1 MSDTHGRPE
10 PLPEAGDRWLTLPGR
25 KRVLVVV
32 HTVTYGQRLRDVFAL
47 LEDDLRIQLVFTA
60 APHALGGGTGCFL
73 QELGA
78 AVLPWQ
84 EAVRT
89 RFDLALAAGS
99 RGIEKVRGPLVRLSH
114 GAGHIKLL
122 RGGRPRPGGGRPAGM
137 LSRQYLTRG
146 GRVVPAAIALAHERD
161 RAELA
166 RWCPE
171 AVPAA
176 AVVGDPCYDRILAGL
191 PLRDAYRRALGVG
204 PRQRL
209 LLVTTTWGR
218 SASFGRFDALLPRL
232 LGELPP
238 DRYRVAALVHPNV
251 WAGHG
256 DRQIRTWLACSRAQ
270 GLALVPPEADWRA
283 LLVAA
288 DAVVGDHGSLTS
300 YATVAPRLPVLI
312 ARFPEDEVHPSSP
325 AAALALTAPA
335 LSPLHPLEGQLE
347 YAAAEYRQRE
357 YRRVASLISS
367 EPGRF
372 NRRMRALMYR
382 LLGLGQP
389 AYPPV
394 TEPAAVPPP
403 LDGGTAGQGAGP
415 RS

>member
-1 MSDTHGRPE
+1 MSDTHGRPG
-10 PLPEAGDRWLTLPGR
+10 PLPAPEDRWLTLPGR

-32 HTVTYGQRLRDVFAL
+32 HTVTYGQRLRDAFSL
-47 LEDDLRIQLVFTA
+47 LEGDLRIQLVFTA
-60 APHALGGGTGCFL
+60 APHALGEGTGGFL
-73 QELGA
+73 DELGA
-78 AVLPWQ
+78 AALPWQ

-122 RGGRPRPGGGRPAGM
+122 RGGRPAAADGRPAGM

-161 RAELA
+161 LDELA

-176 AVVGDPCYDRILAGL
+176 AVVGDPCYDRILSSL
-191 PLRDAYRRALGVG
+191 PLRDTYRRALGVG
-204 PRQRL
+204 PRQHL
-209 LLVTTTWGR
+209 VVVTTTWGP

-232 LGELPP
+232 IGELAP

-256 DRQIRTWLACSRAQ
+256 GRQIRTWLAGVRAQ
-270 GLALVPPEADWRA
+270 GLTLVPPETDWRA

-288 DAVVGDHGSLTS
+288 DTVIGDHGSLTS
-300 YATVAPRLPVLI
+300 YATVAPRVPVLV

-325 AAALALTAPA
+325 AAALARTAPA
-335 LSPLHPLEGQLE
+335 LSPLHPLESQLE

-357 YRRVASLISS
+357 YERVAALISS

-372 NRRMRALMYR
+372 NRRMRTLMYR

-389 AYPPV
+389 AYAPV
-394 TEPAAVPPP
+394 TEPAAVPPR
-403 LDGGTAGQGAGP
+403 LDGGAARRPAGP
-415 RS
+415 RA